1 MYIVHILVYVLALRP
16 QERGRKPQEA
26 RRLSHRGRRGVERPP
41 GITIEDES
49 SQGERRFVTVGANVF
64 GAVMVVVWTERGENP
79 RLISVR
85 RAEPKERRAYEEGL

>member
-1 MYIVHILVYVLALRP
+1 MPSRFDPKKEAVNLKKHNVSLTEGDGVLSDPL
-16 QERGRKPQEA
+16 
-26 RRLSHRGRRGVERPP
+26 

>member
-1 MYIVHILVYVLALRP
+1 MPSRFDPKKEAANLKKHGVSLTEGDGVLSDSL
-16 QERGRKPQEA
+16 
-26 RRLSHRGRRGVERPP
+26 

-79 RLISVR
+79 RFISVR